1 MLKRE
6 GLTCIYNQSLITT
19 GLFYTFYLS
28 KSESLQ
34 ALLLACGEMRPS
46 IILHARETMYIWEV
60 LIQV

>member
-1 MLKRE
+1 MYLQPVFNYYRAV
-6 GLTCIYNQSLITT
+6 LYFSA
-19 GLFYTFYLS
+19 YLS

-34 ALLLACGEMRPS
+34 ALLLACGEKRPS

>member
-1 MLKRE
+1 MYLQPVFNYYRAV
-6 GLTCIYNQSLITT
+6 LYFSA
-19 GLFYTFYLS
+19 YLS

-46 IILHARETMYIWEV
+46 IILHARETMYIWKV